1 MKNYKLNL
9 GLICGISALLAFAL
23 TTNQRLLTTS
33 ALTAAQLR
41 YVADHQV
48 LFNSITL
55 SIGLLMPLGTIVI
68 TAGIT
73 WLLALFFFQT
83 ADFSPIFSRAIQV
96 YWLVVL
102 LNGIKLGVL
111 FVFGR
116 VISFSLAGFVSGP
129 WQVAILSVLSLDTI
143 VYIGFLTQQVA
154 KLYSAQGQAKVRHFA
169 LANISFYLMIALA
182 FQVVFTGLT

>member
-9 GLICGISALLAFAL
+9 GFICCISALLAFAL
-23 TTNQRLLTTS
+23 ATNQRLLTTS
-33 ALTAAQLR
+33 ALTSAQLT
-41 YVADHQV
+41 YVTDHQV

-55 SIGLLMPLGTIVI
+55 SIGLLLPLGTIVI

-83 ADFSPIFSRAIQV
+83 AYFSPIFSRAIQV

-102 LNGIKLGVL
+102 LNGIKLGML
-111 FVFGR
+111 FAFGR

-143 VYIGFLTQQVA
+143 VYIGFLTQQVT
-154 KLYSAQGQAKVRHFA
+154 KLYSAQGQAKVRRFA
-169 LANISFYLMIALA
+169 LANISFYLIISIA
-182 FQVVFTGLT
+182 FKVVFRA